1 MVKKDLIYYIAGTIT
16 QSHKDTCKTCHY
28 FIYNVFV
35 NPADYTLVH
44 KQAKL
49 SQTITSQ
56 KQTSY
61 YVDCFLNFSQHHE

>member
-16 QSHKDTCKTCHY
+16 QSRKDTCKTCHY

-44 KQAKL
+44 K
-49 SQTITSQ
+49 
-56 KQTSY
+56 
-61 YVDCFLNFSQHHE
+61 